1 MPLNPISF
9 TSILILSCHLWLGL
23 SGVFASGFSP
33 KTLYAHLLFPKPA
46 TCPTH
51 LILLNLITRITLG
64 EQCTSRCSSYIVF
77 STSSGQN
84 RQCIWHNT
92 LTSSLPRCPAT
103 SRQSLCYVD
112 FWPRTFRGRAIP
124 LQTSEWYC
132 SVSNSSY
139 WPSSDFLMVFFAIP
153 MTMSLLLCL
162 CLRILQ
168 FGWSRDFEPFIKP
181 KVSMFLLQTAW
192 PSSSASRFLPTV
204 E

>member
-33 KTLYAHLLFPKPA
+33 KTLYAHLLFPKRA

-51 LILLNLITRITLG
+51 LILLNLITRITFG

-92 LTSSLPRCPAT
+92 LTSSLPRRPAI
-103 SRQSLCYVD
+103 SRQSLCYVG

-139 WPSSDFLMVFFAIP
+139 WPSSDFLMVSFVILT
-153 MTMSLLLCL
+153 TMSLLLCL

-168 FGWSRDFEPFIKP
+168 FGWSKDFWAFYKTEIFD
-181 KVSMFLLQTAW
+181 VLLQTAW
-192 PSSSASRFLPTV
+192 PSSSASQILPTV